1 MILVEK
7 ENVQLRIEDKE
18 LEKYLTMG
26 FVKYEPKKVKSI
38 EKSLKEDLENKS
50 IENPLKEE
58 Q

>member
-38 EKSLKEDLENKS
+38 EK
-50 IENPLKEE
+50 PLKEE
-58 Q
+58 K